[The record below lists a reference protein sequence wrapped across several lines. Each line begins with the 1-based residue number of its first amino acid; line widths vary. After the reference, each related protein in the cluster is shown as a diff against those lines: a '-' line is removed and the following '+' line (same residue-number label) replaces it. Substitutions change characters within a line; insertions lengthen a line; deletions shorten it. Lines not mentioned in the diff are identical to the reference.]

1 MAAIGGIPVGI
12 LGTGS
17 YLPEKKLTNFDLER
31 IVDTSDE
38 WIVERSGIRTRR
50 VVSEGESN
58 VSLAERASG
67 DALRDAGVEP
77 DDVDMVMV
85 GTNSPDRLL
94 PGVGPILQSKLG
106 ASRAGGM
113 DIQAGCPGA
122 LYGMVIAAG
131 GIASGIW
138 NNVVVT
144 GSEAMSRLVDWT
156 HRSTCVL
163 FGDGAGACV
172 MGKWRPGS
180 IKITHTDLTA
190 DGSSCEMI
198 TLPAGLAAEPATEE
212 TVRNRRHFI
221 KMDGADVFK
230 YVNRKIPAYLEKFC
244 ESCGI
249 NTKDVDLWIFH
260 QANMRILEGITRR
273 LRIPFEKLVNNV
285 DKYGNTCAASTMI
298 GLHEAWKDG
307 RINPGQRV
315 LMCSFGAG
323 MTYGA
328 ILMES

>member
-1 MAAIGGIPVGI
+1 LAAIEGIPVGI

-17 YLPEKKLTNFDLER
+17 YLPGKKLTNFDLER
-31 IVDTSDE
+31 MVDTSDE
-38 WIVERSGIRTRR
+38 WIVERSGIRERY
-50 VVSEGESN
+50 VISEGESN
-58 VSLAERASG
+58 VTLAERASNN
-67 DALRDAGVEP
+67 ALDDAGIEA

-94 PGVGPILQSKLG
+94 PGVGPTLQSKLG
-106 ASRAGGM
+106 ATGAGGM

-122 LYGMVIAAG
+122 LYGMVAAAG

-138 NNVVVT
+138 NYVVVA
-144 GSEAMSRLVDWT
+144 GSEAMSRLLDWT

-163 FGDGAGACV
+163 FGDGAGACI

-180 IKITHTDLTA
+180 IRVTHADLA
-190 DGSSCEMI
+190 AEGSACEMI

-221 KMDGADVFK
+221 KMNGPEVFK
-230 YVNRKIPAYLEKFC
+230 FANRKIPEYLENFC

-249 NTKDVDLWIFH
+249 NTKDVDCWIFH
-260 QANMRILEGITRR
+260 QANLRILEGVARR
-273 LRIPFEKLVNNV
+273 MNVPLEKFMVNI
-285 DKYGNTCAASTMI
+285 DKYGNTSAASVMI
-298 GLHEAWKDG
+298 GLHEAREGG
-307 RINPGQRV
+307 RISPGERV
-315 LMCSFGAG
+315 MMCSFGAG